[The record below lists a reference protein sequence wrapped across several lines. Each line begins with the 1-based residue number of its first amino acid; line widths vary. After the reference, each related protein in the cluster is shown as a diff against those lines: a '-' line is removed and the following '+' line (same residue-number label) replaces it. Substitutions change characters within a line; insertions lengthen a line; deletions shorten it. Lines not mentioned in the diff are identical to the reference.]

1 MSLQFKCV
9 NLILT
14 LLTCSLQVI
23 AILDY
28 FPILHNINRINNLD
42 YKSPYYWHSEYENK
56 KNNDFTTK
64 TGLYQLSTF
73 IN

>member
-42 YKSPYYWHSEYENK
+42 YKSPYYWHSEY
-56 KNNDFTTK
+56 DFTTK